1 MSTMKEVGTAVLK
14 HLDIG
19 RPFCKEAAI
28 QAKQEEGTN
37 G

>member
-14 HLDIG
+14 HFDIG
-19 RPFCKEAAI
+19 WPFCKEAAI
-28 QAKQEEGTN
+28 QAKQQEGTN